1 MSSLYD
7 PCYKIFVECLRDFRA
22 QSRMTQ
28 QELAS
33 QLNCP
38 QSYISKY
45 EQGQKRLDIVEIK
58 RICNVFGVSL
68 TEFADEYETRLKN
81 AGL

>member
-45 EQGQKRLDIVEIK
+45 EQGQKRLDIIEIK

-68 TEFADEYETRLKN
+68 TEFAEEYETRLKD

>member
-1 MSSLYD
+1 MSNIYE

-33 QLNCP
+33 LLNCP

-45 EQGQKRLDIVEIK
+45 EQGQKRLDIVEIR
-58 RICNVFGVSL
+58 RICNVLGVSL
-68 TEFADEYETRLKN
+68 TEFASEYETRLQKE
-81 AGL
+81 GL

>member
-1 MSSLYD
+1 MSNIYEPS
-7 PCYKIFVECLRDFRA
+7 YKIFVECLRDFRA

-33 QLNCP
+33 HLNCP

-45 EQGQKRLDIVEIK
+45 EQGQRRLDIVEIR
-58 RICNVFGVSL
+58 RICNILGVSL
-68 TEFADEYETRLKN
+68 TEFASEYEERLQKE
-81 AGL
+81 GL